1 MLRSLQVMIITF
13 QDIIDNLFYVH
24 IKYNKQTNTRKVV
37 VYNNDSANKMSSIQK
52 RLLSSVIIL
61 CFSQEFTTHYK
72 KVRDLFDFYENQ
84 GNELTTPKH
93 VNKFAKFKVPINR
106 QEVPDRCIGYL
117 VYMLS
122 SFFHLNDLLNDFYYI
137 FGRKL
142 VYEKQ
147 QFEEQTWESIIKD
160 DFLFSMLLFGLDN
173 LIIIQKTSKSSKEYF
188 DNLITT
194 YSKYQKVY
202 LDTIIDSKLP
212 VKDSFNRELNAKLE
226 VEEQVVLND
235 NSYFDYIIDMN
246 SKEIQRTKQIILS
259 LFALTASPEL
269 VKKIHEDSILRT
281 QIKEG
286 VVTIDQA
293 LDFLFLQSRNLDEYQ
308 KFALENK
315 NYHYINSA
323 IASSLKDVVSD
334 RILSPFP
341 LPFAPE

>member
-1 MLRSLQVMIITF
+1 M
-13 QDIIDNLFYVH
+13 
-24 IKYNKQTNTRKVV
+24 
-37 VYNNDSANKMSSIQK
+37 
-52 RLLSSVIIL
+52 
-61 CFSQEFTTHYK
+61 
-72 KVRDLFDFYENQ
+72 RDLFDFYENQ

-212 VKDSFNRELNAKLE
+212 VKDSFNRELKAKLE

>member
-1 MLRSLQVMIITF
+1 MANII
-13 QDIIDNLFYVH
+13 Y
-24 IKYNKQTNTRKVV
+24 
-37 VYNNDSANKMSSIQK
+37 
-52 RLLSSVIIL
+52 
-61 CFSQEFTTHYK
+61 
-72 KVRDLFDFYENQ
+72 
-84 GNELTTPKH
+84 
-93 VNKFAKFKVPINR
+93 
-106 QEVPDRCIGYL
+106 
-117 VYMLS
+117 
-122 SFFHLNDLLNDFYYI
+122 
-137 FGRKL
+137 
-142 VYEKQ
+142 
-147 QFEEQTWESIIKD
+147 
-160 DFLFSMLLFGLDN
+160 
-173 LIIIQKTSKSSKEYF
+173 
-188 DNLITT
+188 
-194 YSKYQKVY
+194 
-202 LDTIIDSKLP
+202 
-212 VKDSFNRELNAKLE
+212 
-226 VEEQVVLND
+226 
-235 NSYFDYIIDMN
+235 SYFDYIIDMN

>member
-1 MLRSLQVMIITF
+1 MIITF

-235 NSYFDYIIDMN
+235 NIVN
-246 SKEIQRTKQIILS
+246 
-259 LFALTASPEL
+259 
-269 VKKIHEDSILRT
+269 
-281 QIKEG
+281 
-286 VVTIDQA
+286 
-293 LDFLFLQSRNLDEYQ
+293 
-308 KFALENK
+308 
-315 NYHYINSA
+315 
-323 IASSLKDVVSD
+323 
-334 RILSPFP
+334 
-341 LPFAPE
+341 